1 MYKNLCSILEKPLLY
16 TKTEIP
22 FWDDEHISGEML
34 KAHLDPDFEGASRK
48 LPFIEKSVRWIGELA
63 PAGDYRRLIDFGCGP
78 GLYGERFAQDRL

>member
-1 MYKNLCSILEKPLLY
+1 MYQNLCSILEKPPLY
-16 TKTEIP
+16 AKTEIP

-63 PAGDYRRLIDFGCGP
+63 PDGVYRRLIDFGCGP
-78 GLYGERFAQDRL
+78 GLYGERFAPDRL

>member
-1 MYKNLCSILEKPLLY
+1 MYQNLCSILEKPPLY

-48 LPFIEKSVRWIGELA
+48 LPFLEKSVRWIGELV
-63 PAGDYRRLIDFGCGP
+63 PAGDYRRMIDFGCGP
-78 GLYGERFAQDRL
+78 GL